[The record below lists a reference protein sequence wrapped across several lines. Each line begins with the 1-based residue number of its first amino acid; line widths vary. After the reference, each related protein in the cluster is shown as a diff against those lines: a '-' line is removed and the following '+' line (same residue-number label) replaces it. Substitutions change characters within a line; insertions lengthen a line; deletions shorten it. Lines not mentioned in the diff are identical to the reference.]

1 MLGLGLA
8 LVPVVWADPASDAC
22 AALVDSR
29 SALYFMINAK
39 DKAAHD
45 AFNEKCKWQAL
56 RGQYLR
62 ARRHGSLRQA
72 VRALALNCLMTQQF
86 NFISQMQF
94 ATFEIS
100 HHSVI
105 SWLIDQTD

>member
-39 DKAAHD
+39 DKAVQD
-45 AFNEKCKWQAL
+45 AFNEKSKWQAL
-56 RGQYLR
+56 RGQYYGR
-62 ARRHGSLRQA
+62 EGTAVYGKQFERSLSIA
-72 VRALALNCLMTQQF
+72 
-86 NFISQMQF
+86 
-94 ATFEIS
+94 
-100 HHSVI
+100 
-105 SWLIDQTD
+105 